1 MRLYS
6 TVAVLGLLATVCVI
20 AVSGCRAG
28 SDGEVFR
35 PLRPWETNSYFPP
48 WQDVEPAEVI
58 PFSYDGGLTDEQNG
72 SALADAILA
81 LQPGQKLEIGD
92 GTYSINRWFNIVLQG
107 TRKAPIWIV
116 AAAGAA
122 PVLTRPD
129 NGQNVINVGSSSRT
143 EYVCFRGLEIT
154 GGDDLIK
161 LYDCSNV
168 WIDQCHIHHGDGVG
182 IAANSADASY
192 LYITRNEIAFP
203 GGSDDTCE
211 GMYLGAN
218 NSAHRMSY
226 SIVALNHVHD
236 CGGTQGDGIEVK
248 QGSYNNW
255 IAENHVHD
263 TNYPC
268 ILAYGTDAKGINLI
282 ERNTIYNS
290 NDNTMQVQGEA
301 IVRNNLIMSGGTAF
315 SSHDHQGNTCNLEFV
330 HNTVI
335 NTGRGANLSS
345 WNDRRG
351 MVFANNVV
359 YSRDAESIRFP
370 NGSTGVDISGNVV
383 LGSVSGATG
392 GYVTGNG
399 LVDFENVT
407 WDAASRDATPS
418 TGGAI
423 IGQGDGKHTVKFDI
437 TGARRVTE
445 LDPGAFDYPY

>member
-1 MRLYS
+1 
-6 TVAVLGLLATVCVI
+6 
-20 AVSGCRAG
+20 
-28 SDGEVFR
+28 
-35 PLRPWETNSYFPP
+35 
-48 WQDVEPAEVI
+48 
-58 PFSYDGGLTDEQNG
+58 
-72 SALADAILA
+72 
-81 LQPGQKLEIGD
+81 
-92 GTYSINRWFNIVLQG
+92 
-107 TRKAPIWIV
+107 
-116 AAAGAA
+116 
-122 PVLTRPD
+122 VLTRPD
-129 NGQNVINVGSSSRT
+129 NSQNVMNVGSGGGHT

-168 WIDQCHIHHGDGVG
+168 WIDQCYIHHGDGVG
-182 IAANSADASY
+182 IAANSADTSY
-192 LYITRNEIAFP
+192 LYITRNEICFP
-203 GGSDDTCE
+203 GGADDTCE

-218 NSAHRMSY
+218 NSAHRMSF

-236 CGGTQGDGIEVK
+236 CGGLQGDGIEVK

-268 ILAYGTDAKGINLI
+268 ILAYGTDAKGINVI

-301 IVRNNLIMSGGTAF
+301 TVRNNLIMSGGTAF
-315 SSHDHQGNTCNLEFV
+315 SSHDHQGDSCNLIFV

-370 NGSTGVDISGNVV
+370 NGSTGVTVSGNVV
-383 LGSVSGATG
+383 LGSVSGTSG
-392 GYVTGNG
+392 GYVTGAG
-399 LVDFENVT
+399 LVDFESVT
-407 WDAASRDATPS
+407 WDALSRNAVPS
-418 TGGAI
+418 VGSAV
-423 IGQGDGKHTVKFDI
+423 IGQGDTKHAVKFDI
-437 TGARRVTE
+437 TGAERVTG
-445 LDPGAFDYPY
+445 LDPGAFDYPN